1 MKTKRFLL
9 GLFSLIF
16 IITSSCKN
24 ENETIDSIT
33 YPKNAKL
40 KRILGYSSVH
50 SDKPNSIVEEYEYDE
65 KNRVSKV
72 SSPAYQDGKIVG
84 IIKYDLYEY
93 NSKEQLEKI
102 TNYNANTN
110 SPTGFINLITS
121 NFTYSND
128 GKKEKQYVAYP
139 KIGSFEYL
147 LYKYSNDRLVKIEK
161 YGNTNQL
168 ESYVV
173 NEYNNSGTL
182 VKEISYGKDNQQYSY
197 TQHLYENGQN
207 VQSDVFA
214 GKNMEHIREIFRTY
228 DENNN
233 LIILESN
240 ELSLVSSSMSYV
252 LKYEYFKE

>member
-24 ENETIDSIT
+24 ENDTIDSIT
-33 YPKNAKL
+33 NPKNAKL
-40 KRILGYSSVH
+40 KRILGYSSVD
-50 SDKPNSIVEEYEYDE
+50 SDKPNNILEEYEYDE

-102 TNYNANTN
+102 TSYNANTN
-110 SPTGFINLITS
+110 SATGFINLINY

-128 GKKEKQYVAYP
+128 GKKEKQYIEYP
-139 KIGSFEYL
+139 QIGSFEYL

-168 ESYVV
+168 ESYVM
-173 NEYNNSGTL
+173 NEYDNSGSL
-182 VKEISYGKDNQQYSY
+182 VKETSYGKDNQQYSY
-197 TQHLYENGQN
+197 THHLYENGQI

-214 GKNMEHIREIFRTY
+214 GKNIHIREIFRTY

-240 ELSLVSSSMSYV
+240 ELSLVSSSVSYV
-252 LKYEYFKE
+252 LKYEYFEE

>member
-1 MKTKRFLL
+1 MKTKRILP
-9 GLFSLIF
+9 GLFCLIF

-24 ENETIDSIT
+24 ENIECIT
-33 YPKNAKL
+33 NPKNAKL
-40 KRILGYSSVH
+40 KSILIYSSIH
-50 SDKPNSIVEEYEYDE
+50 SDKPIGIMEEYEYDE

-84 IIKYDLYEY
+84 MIKYDLYEY

-102 TNYNANTN
+102 TNYNANIN
-110 SPTGFINLITS
+110 SPTGFINLT
-121 NFTYSND
+121 NYCFTYSND
-128 GKKEKQYVAYP
+128 GKKEKQYIEYP
-139 KIGSFEYL
+139 QIGSFEYL

-173 NEYNNSGTL
+173 NEYNNSGSL

-197 TQHLYENGQN
+197 TRHLYENGQN

-214 GKNMEHIREIFRTY
+214 GKNMEHVREIFRIY
-228 DENNN
+228 DGNNN

-252 LKYEYFKE
+252 YKYEYFNE